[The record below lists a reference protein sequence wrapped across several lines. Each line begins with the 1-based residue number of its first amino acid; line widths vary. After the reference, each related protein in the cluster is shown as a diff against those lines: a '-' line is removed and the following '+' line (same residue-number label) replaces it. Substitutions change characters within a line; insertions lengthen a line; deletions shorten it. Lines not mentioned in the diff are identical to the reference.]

1 MKVLLLPLVALAMPV
16 AATAAVSSADRVFLQ
31 KAVQGA
37 DYEIA
42 LAQVAAMS
50 ASRAEVRAYA
60 QRIVKD
66 HGQANPA
73 LKRLLKVEGV
83 PVPAGMAA
91 ADTAKLA
98 QLKAMRGAAFDKR
111 YVDEVTRINVED
123 EHDTAAETRATK
135 DARIKAYLNQFSKM
149 DAEHKRMGEQLKV
162 KVG

>member
-1 MKVLLLPLVALAMPV
+1 MKSLFLPLVALALPV
-16 AATAAVSSADRVFLQ
+16 VAIAAAGSADRLFLQ

-42 LAQVAAMS
+42 LAQAAATS
-50 ASRAEVRAYA
+50 ASHAEVRAYA
-60 QRIVKD
+60 ARIVKD

-73 LKRLLKVEGV
+73 LKQLLKAEGV

-91 ADTAKLA
+91 ADTAKLT
-98 QLKAMRGAAFDKR
+98 QLKALRGAAFDKR

-123 EHDTAAETRATK
+123 ERDTAAETHATK

-149 DAEHKRMGEQLKV
+149 DAGHKRMGEQLKA

>member
-1 MKVLLLPLVALAMPV
+1 MKLSLLRLVALALPV
-16 AATAAVSSADRVFLQ
+16 AAIAAASPADRVFLQ

-42 LAQVAAMS
+42 LAHAAATG

-73 LKRLLKVEGV
+73 LKQLLKVKGI
-83 PVPAGMAA
+83 PVPAGMTGV
-91 ADTAKLA
+91 DTAKLA
-98 QLKAMRGAAFDKR
+98 QLKALRGVAFDKR

-123 EHDTAAETRATK
+123 ERDTAAETRATK

-149 DAEHKRMGEQLKV
+149 DADHKRMGEQLKA